1 MKNKNII
8 KLLILV
14 IILLIISFTAFY
26 ITKKRSAE
34 IASNKPRTQ
43 IFELNETNAN
53 KYELIFE
60 SEDVM
65 KNETVSADNAEVNET
80 GEVKKATTAFY
91 PDVAFNKK
99 ERKKTVMLSLLLIVL
114 MGGMGLTIILGGIQN
129 GGGSMSFISGARS

>member
-43 IFELNETNAN
+43 IFELNETNATN
-53 KYELIFE
+53 
-60 SEDVM
+60 
-65 KNETVSADNAEVNET
+65 
-80 GEVKKATTAFY
+80 
-91 PDVAFNKK
+91 
-99 ERKKTVMLSLLLIVL
+99 
-114 MGGMGLTIILGGIQN
+114 
-129 GGGSMSFISGARS
+129 

>member
-14 IILLIISFTAFY
+14 IILLIISVTAFY

-60 SEDVM
+60 SEPIIVE
-65 KNETVSADNAEVNET
+65 KINNVWKIISPLNASDYKV
-80 GEVKKATTAFY
+80 
-91 PDVAFNKK
+91 
-99 ERKKTVMLSLLLIVL
+99 
-114 MGGMGLTIILGGIQN
+114 
-129 GGGSMSFISGARS
+129 